1 VTIRVTLRAGDS
13 DVTPQPPPLATLRI
27 PRQPPVITSARINR
41 TATGLEFVATG
52 FTTTREATQAVFAV
66 EAVAGST
73 LQSTTITV
81 NVSAVFATF
90 FQGPQSNATGG
101 QFRYT
106 QPFTI
111 QGDLNSVRSI
121 TLTLSNSVGNSQPAA
136 ANVP

>member
-1 VTIRVTLRAGDS
+1 
-13 DVTPQPPPLATLRI
+13 
-27 PRQPPVITSARINR
+27 
-41 TATGLEFVATG
+41 
-52 FTTTREATQAVFAV
+52 
-66 EAVAGST
+66 
-73 LQSTTITV
+73 V

-121 TLTLSNSVGNSQPAA
+121 TLTLSNSAGNSQPAR